1 MIQQQIEIWEI
12 PCMSR
17 VLVGGEDGLE
27 KEIEEGSL
35 PLRARV
41 LSFRLSERF
50 EKKEEPQPTSTFDR
64 GWISN
69 KQ

>member
-50 EKKEEPQPTSTFDR
+50 EKKEGATTQLFDR
-64 GWISN
+64 RLDIE
-69 KQ
+69 